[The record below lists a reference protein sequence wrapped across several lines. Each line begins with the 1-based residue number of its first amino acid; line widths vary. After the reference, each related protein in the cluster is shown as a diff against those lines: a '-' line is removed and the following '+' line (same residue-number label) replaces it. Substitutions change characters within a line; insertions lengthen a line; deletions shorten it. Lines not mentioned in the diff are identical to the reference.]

1 MFSTIFSS
9 VAYFDPLRNGKEQ
22 GTLPTQLLCPETY
35 AEMKMADL
43 IRFCQ
48 TKWMFMDSTIFEN
61 FSQIRQSKISLAE
74 LKILTS
80 FNQILS
86 SEISLGYLTISTI
99 FRYYIHF
106 WTYLFGEMFVQGVSS
121 ST

>member
-1 MFSTIFSS
+1 MFSTIFSC
-9 VAYFDPLRNGKEQ
+9 VAYFVPLRNWKEQ

-35 AEMKMADL
+35 AQMKMADL

-48 TKWMFMDSTIFEN
+48 TKWMFMDLTIFEH

-80 FNQILS
+80 FSQIYPAKS
-86 SEISLGYLTISTI
+86 AWGIYVIT
-99 FRYYIHF
+99 
-106 WTYLFGEMFVQGVSS
+106 
-121 ST
+121 

>member
-1 MFSTIFSS
+1 MFSTIFSC
-9 VAYFDPLRNGKEQ
+9 VAYFDPLGNGKEQ

-80 FNQILS
+80 FSQIYPAKS
-86 SEISLGYLTISTI
+86 AWGIYVIT
-99 FRYYIHF
+99 
-106 WTYLFGEMFVQGVSS
+106 
-121 ST
+121 